1 MNGKLYVYALPYEDA
16 LKNGEEETY
25 WESYHRN
32 IECAEAIRKAID
44 ENYDGRRLNADCV
57 RTVVDRFGYDRT
69 CFVTANTLCQLMHDR
84 RISRDNK
91 AWAAQWDLL
100 PDGDSWNDKRFDYVV
115 TADKGLLDIFARL
128 VRKQQETGIFTKE
141 ECDNLN
147 TGSLEGR
154 LLVLKP
160 NAVRGETP
168 IGYQLFYCTE
178 ETGDGIQGVFPL
190 DKSEWI
196 FPRTSFLGELR
207 QECMSAWIM
216 EWLEEFGQ
224 QEQQQENGMQ
234 MEI

>member
-69 CFVTANTLCQLMHDR
+69 RFVIANTLCQLMHDR

-115 TADKGLLDIFARL
+115 TADKGLLDIRIL
-128 VRKQQETGIFTKE
+128 
-141 ECDNLN
+141 
-147 TGSLEGR
+147 
-154 LLVLKP
+154 
-160 NAVRGETP
+160 
-168 IGYQLFYCTE
+168 
-178 ETGDGIQGVFPL
+178 
-190 DKSEWI
+190 
-196 FPRTSFLGELR
+196 
-207 QECMSAWIM
+207 
-216 EWLEEFGQ
+216 
-224 QEQQQENGMQ
+224 
-234 MEI
+234 